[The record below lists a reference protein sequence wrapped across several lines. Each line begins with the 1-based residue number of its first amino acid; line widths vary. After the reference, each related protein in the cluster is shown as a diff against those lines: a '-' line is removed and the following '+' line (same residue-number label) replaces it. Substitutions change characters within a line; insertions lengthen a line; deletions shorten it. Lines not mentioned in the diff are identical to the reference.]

1 MKNCRITV
9 MRKAS
14 YPDLSEKYE
23 NFLETPCDMETGSV
37 FVSVNGE
44 KPEGLC
50 QSAWETMESFVK
62 GLYGEIKFT
71 DYCPFP
77 LNPINGTNDVY

>member
-1 MKNCRITV
+1 VEKSIGV
-9 MRKAS
+9 S
-14 YPDLSEKYE
+14 FGDPDIYFNYFTAAPTFINAYSENK
-23 NFLETPCDMETGSV
+23 
-37 FVSVNGE
+37 
-44 KPEGLC
+44 
-50 QSAWETMESFVK
+50 ETMESFVK